1 MTKEEKKIQDNMKAL
16 IVDQLSKTPIIQ
28 AVCEKI
34 NIGRS
39 TFYRWK
45 AEDVEFSKAV
55 DEALAE
61 GTAFVSDVA
70 ESRLIEAIRDKNLRA
85 IFFWLKSHSSRYATK
100 VELNGSLRIQNEPL
114 TEEQQ
119 VIITKALKLSGL
131 IPNDNKTL

>member
-1 MTKEEKKIQDNMKAL
+1 MKTKEQTTQDKMKAL

-28 AVCEKI
+28 AVCEKL

-45 AEDVEFSKAV
+45 AEDAEFSKAV
-55 DEALAE
+55 DEALEE

-85 IFFWLKSHSSRYATK
+85 IFFWLKSHSNRYATK
-100 VELNGSLRIQNEPL
+100 VELNGSLRVQNEPL

-119 VIITKALKLSGL
+119 ALITKALKLSGL
-131 IPNDNKTL
+131 IPNNEKSV